1 MQIQSNGL
9 HPCDCDVYRILL
21 VIQNL
26 LKADSCT
33 VTYLLF
39 STHKSSKIIKVHLQL
54 LIYDMIMNK
63 LVIHVLLFQTPDLCH
78 SVVSTTTFRAEY
90 RRSGSSSVFSRNVR
104 FQVDITPAHG
114 TSREHESSMYCLTF
128 THISG
133 KRRLC
138 QLCIVT
144 LDLQSLLTNS

>member
-1 MQIQSNGL
+1 MQILSNCL
-9 HPCDCDVYRILL
+9 HPCDCDVCRILL
-21 VIQNL
+21 VVQNL

-39 STHKSSKIIKVHLQL
+39 SSRVSSKIIKVHLQL

-63 LVIHVLLFQTPDLCH
+63 LVIHVFQTPDLCH